1 MAKKAFEAKVAG
13 ASLDGSV
20 LVVDDDPAVRQVVQ
34 ALLVQAGI
42 EVAAASSGREALG
55 MLEDRPVDVMITD
68 LNMPEMDGMTLLG
81 RVNAQWPAVPVVI
94 LTAHGT
100 VPVAVEAM
108 KRGACDFVLK
118 PFDRD
123 ELLFV
128 VRKAIAKARHAES
141 SGSSA
146 DPPISRPAS
155 ECPEGSSRVMKECQ
169 ALIARAAQGQA
180 TVLLRGESGT
190 GKEVAARAVH
200 ALSPRRA
207 GPFVR
212 VHCGA
217 LPDALLESE
226 LFGHERGAFTGAI
239 ARKPGRVELAQGGTL
254 FLDEIGDITAAVQV
268 KLLRLLQEREF
279 ERLGGLATI
288 KADVRFIAAT
298 HRNLEGMVARGEFRE
313 DLFYRLSVVPIWLPP
328 LRERV
333 SDIEVLATQFCSE
346 RAAANGRPEVTL
358 DASAL
363 ARLAAEPWPGNVR
376 QLQNF
381 VERLVVLSEGR
392 RIGAA
397 DVERELSCRAPGPS
411 EAPVTSDP
419 GVGGAATGHLDEQ
432 RKMAEREALESA
444 LRRAGGNRSLAAR
457 LLGVSRRTLYNKLE
471 EFGLA

>member
-1 MAKKAFEAKVAG
+1 MAKKVSE
-13 ASLDGSV
+13 SV
-20 LVVDDDPAVRQVVQ
+20 LVVDDDPAVRKVVE
-34 ALLVQAGI
+34 ALLVQSGI
-42 EVAAASSGREALG
+42 DVAAVASGREALAV
-55 MLEDRPVDVMITD
+55 LEERPIDVMVTD
-68 LNMPEMDGMTLLG
+68 LQMPEMDGMALLD
-81 RVNAQWPAVPVVI
+81 RVEAQWPAVPVII

-100 VPVAVEAM
+100 VPTAVEAM
-108 KRGACDFVLK
+108 KRGASDFVLK

-128 VRKAIAKARHAES
+128 VQKALAKARHAASEES
-141 SGSSA
+141 SV
-146 DPPISRPAS
+146 DPPSVRWAS
-155 ECPEGSSRVMKECQ
+155 AYPSGTSRVMRECQ
-169 ALIARAAQGQA
+169 ALITRAAQGTA

-190 GKEVAARAVH
+190 GKEVAARAIH
-200 ALSPRRA
+200 TLSPRRA

-226 LFGHERGAFTGAI
+226 LFGHERGAFTGAV

-254 FLDEIGDITAAVQV
+254 FLDEIGDITSAVQV

-279 ERLGGLATI
+279 ERLGGVVTV

-298 HRNLEGMVARGEFRE
+298 HRDLEGMVAGGEFRE

-328 LRERV
+328 LRDRAGDVEA
-333 SDIEVLATQFCSE
+333 LAAQFCTE
-346 RAAANGRPEVTL
+346 RAAANGRPGVTL

-363 ARLAAEPWPGNVR
+363 GRLAAESWPGNVR

-381 VERLVVLSEGR
+381 VERLVVLSEGTV
-392 RIGAA
+392 IGAA
-397 DVERELSCRAPGPS
+397 DVERELSRRSSAPS
-411 EAPVTSDP
+411 DEAAAPAPT
-419 GVGGAATGHLDEQ
+419 GGGRRLDEQ
-432 RKMAEREALESA
+432 RRKAERDALESA

-471 EFGLA
+471 DLGLL

>member
-1 MAKKAFEAKVAG
+1 MRRKAFEANVTG
-13 ASLDGSV
+13 ASSQESV
-20 LVVDDDPAVRQVVQ
+20 LVVDDDPAVRKILH
-34 ALLVQAGI
+34 ALLIQAGI
-42 EVAAASSGREALG
+42 QVVVVASACEALA
-55 MLEDRPVDVMITD
+55 MLEDHPVDVMITD

-81 RVNAQWPAVPVVI
+81 RVSAQWPAVPVVI
-94 LTAHGT
+94 LTAHGS

-108 KRGACDFVLK
+108 KRGASDFVLK

-128 VRKAIAKARHAES
+128 VRKAIAKARHAERN
-141 SGSSA
+141 GSSV
-146 DPPISRPAS
+146 DPPVVRSAS
-155 ECPEGSSRVMKECQ
+155 AYPEGGSRAMKECQ

-226 LFGHERGAFTGAI
+226 LFGHERGAFTGAV

-268 KLLRLLQEREF
+268 KLLRVLQEREF
-279 ERLGGLATI
+279 ERLGGLATL

-333 SDIEVLATQFCSE
+333 GDIEMLATQFCSE

-358 DASAL
+358 EAVAL

-392 RIGAA
+392 LIGVA
-397 DVERELSCRAPGPS
+397 DVERELSRRAPAPS
-411 EAPVTSDP
+411 EPPAASDP
-419 GVGGAATGHLDEQ
+419 GGGTATGHLDEQ
-432 RKMAEREALESA
+432 RRRAERDALESA

-471 EFGLA
+471 EFGLT

>member
-1 MAKKAFEAKVAG
+1 VAG
-13 ASLDGSV
+13 ASPHESV
-20 LVVDDDPAVRQVVQ
+20 LVVDDDPAVRKVVE
-34 ALLVQAGI
+34 ALLVQGGI
-42 EVAAASSGREALG
+42 EVAAVGSGSEALAV
-55 MLEDRPVDVMITD
+55 LEDRPIDVMISD
-68 LNMPEMDGMTLLG
+68 LHMPEMDGLALLG
-81 RVNAQWPAVPVVI
+81 RMNAQWPAVPVII

-108 KRGACDFVLK
+108 KRGASDFVLK

-128 VRKAIAKARHAES
+128 VRKALAKARHAES
-141 SGSSA
+141 QGSTL
-146 DPPISRPAS
+146 DPPVVRPAS
-155 ECPEGSSRVMKECQ
+155 PYPSGTSRVMQECQ

-217 LPDALLESE
+217 LPDSLLESE
-226 LFGHERGAFTGAI
+226 LFGHERGAFTGAV

-279 ERLGGLATI
+279 ERLGGLATL
-288 KADVRFIAAT
+288 KADLRFIAAT
-298 HRNLEGMVARGEFRE
+298 HRDLEAMVARGEFRE

-333 SDIEVLATQFCSE
+333 GDVEVLAQQFCAE
-346 RAAANGRPEVTL
+346 RAAANGRPDVTL

-363 ARLAAEPWPGNVR
+363 ARLAAESWPGNVR

-381 VERLVVLSEGR
+381 VERLVVLSEGGV
-392 RIGAA
+392 ITAA
-397 DVERELSCRAPGPS
+397 DVERELSRRAS
-411 EAPVTSDP
+411 APAPIDEGIGNVT
-419 GVGGAATGHLDEQ
+419 TGRLDEQ
-432 RKMAEREALESA
+432 RRKAERDALESA

-471 EFGLA
+471 DLGLL

>member
-1 MAKKAFEAKVAG
+1 MAKRALEADAAG
-13 ASLDGSV
+13 ASPQGSV
-20 LVVDDDPAVRQVVQ
+20 LVVDDDPAVRKVVQ
-34 ALLVQAGI
+34 ALLAQGGI
-42 EVAAASSGREALG
+42 EVTAATSGSEALRV
-55 MLEDRPVDVMITD
+55 LDQHPIDVMITD

-81 RVNAQWPAVPVVI
+81 RVIKQCPAVPVII

-100 VPVAVEAM
+100 VPIAVEAM
-108 KRGACDFVLK
+108 KRGASDFVLK
-118 PFDRD
+118 PFDRE

-128 VRKAIAKARHAES
+128 VRKAVAKARHAES
-141 SGSSA
+141 SGSDV
-146 DPPISRPAS
+146 DPPSAHPAS
-155 ECPEGSSRVMKECQ
+155 ALPEGKSRVMKECQ

-226 LFGHERGAFTGAI
+226 LFGHERGAFTGAV

-254 FLDEIGDITAAVQV
+254 FLDEIGDITGAVQV

-279 ERLGGLATI
+279 ERLGGLATL

-298 HRNLEGMVARGEFRE
+298 HRDLEGMVKSGEFRE

-328 LRERV
+328 LRERAGDV
-333 SDIEVLATQFCSE
+333 EVLATQFCSE
-346 RAAANGRPEVTL
+346 RAAANGRPDVML
-358 DASAL
+358 DAGAI

-376 QLQNF
+376 QLLNF
-381 VERLVVLSEGR
+381 VERLVVLSEGPV
-392 RIGAA
+392 IGVP
-397 DVERELSCRAPGPS
+397 DVERELSRRAPGSS
-411 EAPVTSDP
+411 EAPGTSDAGRGNP
-419 GVGGAATGHLDEQ
+419 GTGRLDEQ
-432 RKMAEREALESA
+432 RKRAERDALEGA

-457 LLGVSRRTLYNKLE
+457 ILGVSRRTLYNKLE